1 MGKYC
6 LKRFLQSFVTIIVV
20 ISIVFLL
27 LRLMRF
33 EGYFPPGSLEKMSPE
48 TQIAYLQKLDL
59 LDETGKPINPFVQLV
74 RYYHRII
81 TEGSLG
87 ESTQMYAGREIWP
100 IIQQRIPISLM
111 ISMTGLIIG
120 MALGYVL
127 GIAMA
132 RHKDKIVDT
141 AGMAYI
147 VVLNSVPNLVI
158 YLLAQYYVTLWLGTS
173 MIYRAGNWLTL
184 VTPVLCITLITIAG
198 NAFWM
203 RRFMVDEMNR
213 DYVKLAYA
221 KGLPGN
227 TVMYRH
233 IMRNAFVPMAYNL
246 PTSFVLALSG
256 SLILEKQF
264 SIPGMGRLLV
274 DAIAKRDNNFVQAL
288 IILYATMGIFS
299 VFLGDLL
306 ATVVDPRIS
315 LISKKGGRS

>member
-6 LKRFLQSFVTIIVV
+6 LKRFLQSLVTIFVV
-20 ISIVFLL
+20 VSIVFLL
-27 LRLMRF
+27 LRLMRI

-48 TQIAYLQKLDL
+48 TQMAYLQKLGL
-59 LDETGKPINPFVQLV
+59 FDEFGEPINPFVQLG
-74 RYYHRII
+74 RYYVRII
-81 TEGSLG
+81 GEGSLG
-87 ESTQMYAGREIWP
+87 ESTQLYQGREIWP
-100 IIQQRIPISLM
+100 LIQQRIPISLAV
-111 ISMTGLIIG
+111 SLTGLVLG
-120 MALGYVL
+120 LALGYAL

-132 RHKDKIVDT
+132 QKKDKLVDA

-147 VVLNSVPNLVI
+147 VIITAVPNLVI
-158 YLLAQYYVTLWLGTS
+158 YLLAQYWVTKWLGTS

-184 VTPVLCITLITIAG
+184 FTPVLCTALITIGSTAL
-198 NAFWM
+198 WM

-233 IMRNAFVPMAYNL
+233 VMRNAFVPMAYSL
-246 PTSFVLALSG
+246 PVSFVFALSG
-256 SLILEKQF
+256 SLIIERQF

-274 DAIAKRDNNFVQAL
+274 DSINRRDNNFVQAL
-288 IILYATMGIFS
+288 IILYASMGIFS

-315 LISKKGGRS
+315 LVSKGGGRQ